1 MRLALL
7 DDYQGVALHMAD
19 WASVPQVK
27 VTAFGTH
34 IGDEA
39 ELIRQLQPFEAVM
52 LVRERTKFP
61 RRVIEAL
68 PNLKLIVTAAMWNV
82 AIDIDAATDRGV
94 QVVGTGDWGFA
105 TAELAIGLMIAL
117 SRHIVTEDRA
127 LRRGKWQ
134 TTLGVGL
141 HGKTLGL
148 LGVGQLGG
156 RVARLGTALGMNL
169 VGWSQN
175 LTTEAAAEHGVARV
189 DKDDL
194 LREADV
200 VSIHLR
206 LSDRT
211 RGLVGAREL
220 GLMKPTAL
228 LINTSRGPIVDEAA
242 LVASLRE
249 RRIAGAGIDVYDQE
263 PVRPDHPL
271 LALDNVIALPHLGYV
286 VEQNYRLIYGDAL
299 EDIRAYLAGRVL
311 RPLNTL
317 GDGAGGAKTLA
328 G

>member
-1 MRLALL
+1 MRVALL
-7 DDYQGVALHMAD
+7 DDYQGVALQMAD
-19 WASVPQVK
+19 WGSLGGVD
-27 VTAFGTH
+27 VTSIRNH
-34 IGDEA
+34 IADEA
-39 ELIRQLQPFEAVM
+39 ELIRVLQPFDAVM

-82 AIDIDAATDRGV
+82 AIDVDAATERRI

-117 SRHIVTEDRA
+117 SRHFVAEDRA
-127 LRRGKWQ
+127 IRQGHWQ
-134 TTLGVGL
+134 TTLGSGL

-148 LGVGQLGG
+148 LGVGLLGG
-156 RVARLGTALGMNL
+156 RVARIATVLGMNL

-175 LTTEAAAEHGVARV
+175 LTTEAAAEHGVTRV
-189 DKDDL
+189 ERDDL
-194 LREADV
+194 LQSADV

-211 RGLVGAREL
+211 RGLLGAREL
-220 GLMKPTAL
+220 ALMKPSAL

-242 LVASLRE
+242 LVAHLKQ
-249 RRIAGAGIDVYDQE
+249 RRIAGAGIDVYDHE
-263 PVRPDHPL
+263 PVAADHPL
-271 LALDNVIALPHLGYV
+271 LALDNVIVLPHLGYV

-299 EDIRAYLAGRVL
+299 DDIRAFLRGEVL
-311 RPLNTL
+311 RPLNEI
-317 GDGAGGAKTLA
+317 AGSPSVAT
-328 G
+328 